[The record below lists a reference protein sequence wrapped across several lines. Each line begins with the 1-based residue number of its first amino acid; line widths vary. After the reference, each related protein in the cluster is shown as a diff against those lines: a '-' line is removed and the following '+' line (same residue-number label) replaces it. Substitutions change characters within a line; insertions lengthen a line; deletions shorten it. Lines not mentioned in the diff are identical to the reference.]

1 MMGFY
6 GDGMSVA
13 GWIFMGLF
21 WAALIVL
28 IVWMIIAIVSPTRGT
43 ISGGRAQR
51 SVRESPA
58 EILSRRLAQGEI
70 DIETYDSQR
79 QALARVY

>member
-28 IVWMIIAIVSPTRGT
+28 IIWMIIAIVSPTRGT
-43 ISGGRAQR
+43 NSEGRAQR
-51 SVRESPA
+51 SVTESPA